1 MYWNRVSSI
10 RIGARLRARQ
20 PRNHDTFPDKD
31 TAQSDPN
38 GRVHCAS
45 YSTGT
50 GRTLF
55 SGVKRSGPEVDHSFP
70 SSAEIRNEWSST
82 STG

>member
-1 MYWNRVSSI
+1 MYWNRGSSI

-20 PRNHDTFPDKD
+20 PKNHDKIPEKG
-31 TAQSDPN
+31 TAQSDPT
-38 GRVHCAS
+38 GRVHFAS
-45 YSTGT
+45 YSMRI

-55 SGVKRSGPEVDHSFP
+55 SGVKRSGPEVDHSPP
-70 SSAEIRNEWSST
+70 SSAEVKNEWRYT